1 MASIHAHHITHM
13 NTHTHTLSLSL
24 SHTHTHINNL
34 HCIPPPLQ
42 VVLYGTGCGMS
53 AAFWRNQHNKHHA
66 TPQKVDHDVDLDTL
80 PLVLFNVS
88 CKEGKQ
94 KNLFNKY
101 AESQPLFHT
110 SNLHSYTHVS

>member
-1 MASIHAHHITHM
+1 MCVLTRRYIFYDS
-13 NTHTHTLSLSL
+13 
-24 SHTHTHINNL
+24 
-34 HCIPPPLQ
+34 Q

-94 KNLFNKY
+94 KNMFNRC
-101 AESQPLFHT
+101 ARLSSTSIPLHA
-110 SNLHSYTHVS
+110 H